1 VEQLLAALILRGEAF
16 YEPSKQTRVV
26 MLLWRTV
33 DEWAE
38 VLHSWVCT
46 KPTRL
51 LELCALTPPW
61 QAVSTGQLNTILTL
75 YEVQYPELPSELSD
89 IPTTLLRR
97 AIDVLR
103 KTNRAQI
110 IESAEGGGVRFF
122 GGG

>member
-1 VEQLLAALILRGEAF
+1 MEQLLVALVLHSEAF
-16 YEPSKQTRVV
+16 YEPAKQTRIV

-38 VLHSWVCT
+38 VLHSWVHPPP
-46 KPTRL
+46 PTFVL
-51 LELCALTPPW
+51 GALTPNW
-61 QAVSTGQLNTILTL
+61 QAVSTGQLNVILTF
-75 YEVQYPELPSELSD
+75 YEIQYPELASELSD

-103 KTNRAQI
+103 KTNRAQV